1 VTNAKTGK
9 IERVFVN
16 LEAVYPNPD
25 NPDEEMS
32 FEELRAQSRGW
43 LNRDWGAER
52 RAARQAASVLSS
64 LPEPIS
70 SPASAIEDMGGNTQ
84 ESQPAIEAALRTD
97 RRVEATSGKDT
108 GREGKPSRPKKMK
121 VMEVKGETQTSRS
134 LNPHDLYND

>member
-1 VTNAKTGK
+1 MTNAKTGK

-52 RAARQAASVLSS
+52 RTARQAKSVLAS

-70 SPASAIEDMGGNTQ
+70 SPASAIEDMGSSTQ
-84 ESQPAIEAALRTD
+84 ESQPTIEAALRTD
-97 RRVEATSGKDT
+97 SRVEATSGKDT
-108 GREGKPSRPKKMK
+108 GREGKPARPKKMK

-134 LNPHDLYND
+134 LTPQALYND

>member
-1 VTNAKTGK
+1 MTNAKTGK

-16 LEAVYPNPD
+16 LDAVYPNPD

-52 RAARQAASVLSS
+52 RAARQAASVVASPL
-64 LPEPIS
+64 EPIS

-84 ESQPAIEAALRTD
+84 ESQPTIEAALRTD
-97 RRVEATSGKDT
+97 NRAEAMSGKDT
-108 GREGKPSRPKKMK
+108 GREGKPTRPKKMK

-134 LNPHDLYND
+134 LIAHALYHD

>member
-1 VTNAKTGK
+1 MTNAKTGK
-9 IERVFVN
+9 IERVFVD
-16 LEAVYPNPD
+16 LDAVYPNAD

-52 RAARQAASVLSS
+52 RAARQAASVLTS

-84 ESQPAIEAALRTD
+84 ESQPTIEAALRTD
-97 RRVEATSGKDT
+97 SRVEAMSCKDT
-108 GREGKPSRPKKMK
+108 GREGKPARPKKIK

-134 LNPHDLYND
+134 PILHALYSD